1 MRVVYLFYKQR
12 EQTNLLPIQY
22 KEKLEEI
29 WDIIKKFDLGPSF
42 FGPNY
47 TLGIVIKEIDDES
60 IEKLKAIE
68 IVEGIKIT
76 NINTIP
82 RTHNITN
89 TFLEVDNKKVANYI
103 KRTLQYYGIK
113 TKFRKKNVNGVFIY
127 LLDFVNAPI
136 DKETIEKIKNYF
148 TEKIP
153 VITEMEENAEN
164 NKIYLGFS
172 TYYFYI
178 REVAL
183 KSFLSANEAK
193 TIVKKINKQF
203 NKRVLFYRQGAMGY
217 YICAFEIPYS
227 PEVEKIILEIDAYG
241 YYSKSIKIIREV
253 GQILNKKFILIKRN
267 ISKYKS
273 TYSVNT
279 EIIDAESG
287 ADDIE
292 KNEKIAY
299 DENSVEYK
307 IEKELTQQDVD
318 LEETNN
324 ESENIDE
331 TKD

>member
-1 MRVVYLFYKQR
+1 MRIVYLFYKQR

-29 WDIIKKFDLGPSF
+29 WQVISKFDLGPSF

-60 IEKLKAIE
+60 IEKLKTIE

-76 NINTIP
+76 NISNIP
-82 RTHNITN
+82 RPQTVTN

-103 KRTLQYYGIK
+103 KRTLQYYGLK
-113 TKFRKKNVNGVFIY
+113 TKFRKKSVNGVFIY
-127 LLDFVNAPI
+127 LLDFVNVAI
-136 DKETIEKIKNYF
+136 DKETIEKVKNYF

-153 VITEMEENAEN
+153 IITEMEENAEN
-164 NKIYLGFS
+164 NKIYVGFS

-178 REVAL
+178 REIAIR
-183 KSFLSANEAK
+183 SFLSPNEAK

-217 YICAFEIPYS
+217 YVCAFEIPYT
-227 PEVEKIILEIDAYG
+227 PEIEKTILEIDAYG
-241 YYSKSIKIIREV
+241 YYTKSIKIIREV
-253 GQILNKKFILIKRN
+253 GQILNKKFLLIKRN

-273 TYSVNT
+273 TYDATDT
-279 EIIDAESG
+279 EKDN
-287 ADDIE
+287 DD
-292 KNEKIAY
+292 NEKIAY

-307 IEKELTQQDVD
+307 TEKELTQQNAD
-318 LEETNN
+318 LEETDIDDTND
-324 ESENIDE
+324 SENTDE
-331 TKD
+331 TTS